1 MLKTCYLLREQL
13 IDHLFRHQYGKM
25 VSILTR
31 IFGLSNLETIED
43 AVQDTFIQAMVAWRN
58 KMPENPEAWL
68 TKAAKNR
75 TIDLFRKL
83 SAEQK
88 RIPKIESGPATIALN
103 DLFLDD
109 EIADSQLR
117 MIFTACHPILNPKD
131 QLSFALKTVSG
142 FSSKEIASALL
153 LKEET
158 IKKRLVRARKVIT
171 TEEIAFKIPQGHD
184 LPERLNRVLEVIYLI
199 FNEGF
204 HSNKKELL
212 IRKDLCGEAMR
223 LCKMLLKNTF
233 TRQAKTYALFALM
246 CFHSARLDSKIS
258 ADNEIIDLKNQDRS
272 KWYFPLIKLGDSA
285 MVRAIETEEYSSY
298 HYEAAIASEHL
309 TARDFT
315 ATNWDKILNWY
326 QKLHEL
332 QPSPFNLLNQAMV
345 QLQRKDFSEVSALLQ
360 QINPKDLEQR
370 AYLYYGTYAE
380 YYLLKGKNEK
390 ALESIDVALR
400 LVRNKSE
407 KEFLLKKREKII
419 STTY

>member
-1 MLKTCYLLREQL
+1 LREQL